1 MFWKESNFHF
11 YTPVFLSYLY
21 KKRQPPLLIQNK
33 KLDQKPDIL
42 LWQQMLWSHEALLLL
57 DWKSN
62 NTNMIFK
69 GIVQYNVLFGQLITP
84 IDT

>member
-1 MFWKESNFHF
+1 
-11 YTPVFLSYLY
+11 
-21 KKRQPPLLIQNK
+21 
-33 KLDQKPDIL
+33 
-42 LWQQMLWSHEALLLL
+42 MLWSHEALLLL

-69 GIVQYNVLFGQLITP
+69 GIVQYNVLFGQLIIP